1 MSDRGIGGF
10 AKIHGA
16 GMMQAIIDTQGMER
30 PEQAAFW
37 LERIATKLHR
47 GPRMDT
53 WASARDRAAKEAG
66 ISTSMAE
73 RIWHRWRDM
82 KDVSGDAL
90 YKLMLAYEN
99 IYANDEAALEAA
111 RAEHREF
118 NGETEKLARLIAH
131 AVAAEAR

>member
-1 MSDRGIGGF
+1 MSDEGIVGFDKRFGGRMMK
-10 AKIHGA
+10 AITDTM
-16 GMMQAIIDTQGMER
+16 GMDR

-37 LERIATKLHR
+37 LEKISAKLHR
-47 GPRMDT
+47 GPRVDT
-53 WASARDRAAKEAG
+53 WASARDRAAKRAG
-66 ISTSMAE
+66 ISPSMAS

-90 YKLMLAYEN
+90 YKLMLAYEELFA
-99 IYANDEAALEAA
+99 IDEAALEAA